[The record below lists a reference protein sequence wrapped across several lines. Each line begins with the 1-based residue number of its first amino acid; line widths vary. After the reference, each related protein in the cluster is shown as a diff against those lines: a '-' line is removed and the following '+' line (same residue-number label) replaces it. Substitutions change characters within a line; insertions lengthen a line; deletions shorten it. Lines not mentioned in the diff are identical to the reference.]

1 MTIKEELRRII
12 KAAPHLPIQALLSIA
27 ILVILIPTL
36 LIQMGDSVFTRWV
49 ETEGVISANRGVQ
62 DRIKNGR
69 TEYFFSIDY
78 EFIVNNHRYVA
89 PYEKGYSERS
99 SAERDLQAILI
110 ESKPITLWYDRANPK
125 NSTFDQHKMLWPG
138 YLAVLVMLILLLL
151 YFRWLMLKYYEL
163 ELSD

>member
-1 MTIKEELRRII
+1 MTIKEQARRII
-12 KAAPHLPIQALLSIA
+12 RAAPHLPIQALMSIS
-27 ILVILIPTL
+27 ILCSIPTL
-36 LIQMGDSVFTRWV
+36 LVQIADTGFINWI
-49 ETEGVISANRGVQ
+49 ETEGTIQTNKGVQ
-62 DRIKNGR
+62 DRTRNGN
-69 TEYFFSIDY
+69 TEYFFSIEY

-89 PYEKGYSERS
+89 PFEKAYSERS
-99 SAERDLQAILI
+99 SAERDLQAILK